1 VDDCASIDRDVD
13 LCFTAMAIS
22 STLCGVTE
30 PTPQPASGEADP
42 SAADEATAAVP
53 DATPA
58 AVGQR
63 LRDERQRQ
71 RIGLRELARR
81 VGVSASLISQIELGR
96 ATPSVGTLYAIVNEL
111 DMSLDELFFRA
122 SGGAGRTREQD
133 ETEPTARDADR
144 SPARAAA
151 SGASTAAPVSIGPVV
166 RAEDRKT
173 IHLGSGVTWEQMSPH
188 SDLGVD
194 FLYVVYD
201 VGGASAPERS
211 LIRHGGREFGHLLE
225 GQLSVT
231 VGFETYELRPGD
243 AISFDSAI
251 PHRLFNTG
259 NVPARAI
266 WCVVGRDDPRVTHAT
281 VAAMT
286 ASSLVPAQ

>member
-1 VDDCASIDRDVD
+1 VSGATSNPADDPDDSDGR
-13 LCFTAMAIS
+13 
-22 STLCGVTE
+22 
-30 PTPQPASGEADP
+30 PADSLAH
-42 SAADEATAAVP
+42 T
-53 DATPA
+53 TPA

-71 RIGLRELARR
+71 RVGLRELARR

-122 SGGAGRTREQD
+122 TGAAGRAQREAGA
-133 ETEPTARDADR
+133 PNVPVVDAGHP
-144 SPARAAA
+144 PAPDDRAAA
-151 SGASTAAPVSIGPVV
+151 EPAATVSTGPVV
-166 RAEDRKT
+166 RAADRKT

-194 FLYVVYD
+194 FLYVVYE

-225 GQLSVT
+225 GRLSVT
-231 VGFETYELRPGD
+231 VGFETYELHPGD

-251 PHRLFNTG
+251 PHRLFNSGDT
-259 NVPARAI
+259 PARAI

-281 VAAMT
+281 VAALT
-286 ASSLVPAQ
+286 ASSVIPAQ

>member
-1 VDDCASIDRDVD
+1 MARHERRSPLYTNRDFVDT
-13 LCFTAMAIS
+13 TA
-22 STLCGVTE
+22 VTQ
-30 PTPQPASGEADP
+30 PTREPASDDSDIAPDG
-42 SAADEATAAVP
+42 DEATAAVP
-53 DATPA
+53 DDATPA

-122 SGGAGRTREQD
+122 SGGAGRAPRAQEAGA
-133 ETEPTARDADR
+133 PAIADTDHP
-144 SPARAAA
+144 PARVAVPE
-151 SGASTAAPVSIGPVV
+151 ASTAAPVSIGPVV

-259 NVPARAI
+259 TTPARAI

-286 ASSLVPAQ
+286 ASSVVPAQ